1 MLPNRCCDAVVTAA
15 GRVVQRRRARIRCVH
30 KVWPRLRSEQLRH
43 NLCVALQRRPVQ
55 RTDAV
60 AVHGVDVCTRREERS
75 NACSAAREARKV
87 QRLWSAIAGTTLC
100 QKRTGGGANKKKAK
114 ERRGWEA
121 EELTNGSAMR
131 ERKVERAGAW
141 SHEGGEWE
149 SKKERGT

>member
-1 MLPNRCCDAVVTAA
+1 MQRSPRSTQSAAAVVGHCGHDVVSEED
-15 GRVVQRRRARIRCVH
+15 GRG
-30 KVWPRLRSEQLRH
+30 EQ
-43 NLCVALQRRPVQ
+43 
-55 RTDAV
+55 
-60 AVHGVDVCTRREERS
+60 
-75 NACSAAREARKV
+75 
-87 QRLWSAIAGTTLC
+87 
-100 QKRTGGGANKKKAK
+100 KKAK